1 MIMKQK
7 YIFILL
13 TVLSAVFACTRVD
26 EDQLV
31 PEEPVQEKV
40 QMTFTAVIDEADNT
54 KTLLEGALGD
64 GFRNVLWQPGDAI
77 GISSDI
83 EHMMLGS
90 VEKFV
95 ANTETAAL
103 STEFDGFIS
112 MSPKYKAFYPYS
124 ETLKDS
130 SSYFIFTLPAEQKY
144 VENTF
149 DPAAATMVAVADYG
163 ETLKFRNLCG
173 VLALQLT
180 GEETVNSIVFS
191 GFDES
196 GNLMKVSGTFEV
208 DPHQDSLSIKPLG
221 KSYSSVRMN
230 CKTPVKLSATTPTAF
245 HMVLPA
251 GTYSKFT
258 VMIVTDDGVM
268 YKEATKPLT
277 IKRSEVQ
284 PTAALMYVE
293 SEYIDLSAAGT
304 ANSYIVSKGAGLYS
318 FDATVIG
325 NGIYGFIDGVEFH
338 TDSPYIKPTK
348 AKLIWEDRVGVINNV
363 NFDGERVVVATTGK
377 EGNALIAVT
386 DNNEDILWSW
396 HIWVTDQPQEQVYV
410 NSTGNYPMMDRN
422 LGAIR
427 ADRGT
432 ANDFYDAHGLL
443 YQWGRKDPF
452 AVELSDISVGSYGQM
467 FHTTASSTT
476 LNESIRSPKTMF
488 VLYED
493 SWESA
498 KTDSLW
504 SSTQKTIYDP
514 CPAGYTIPLPEVW
527 YSFSK
532 TESSNITNDIN
543 DFNAI
548 NLSNEGA
555 DFIYDGKNTTFYPH
569 VGYVNHYHCL
579 YFTPST
585 YDFSA
590 FMWSSRDDGY
600 WEYKPSYAYGFS
612 FRATPQY
619 VYLNL
624 QHQEEKSQAHTV
636 RCMKDAG
643 YEATCV
649 PMVKITVKDKFTDGA
664 NVVGKIPSQGLSA
677 VTECGFVWGT
687 SSDITLENAS
697 SQKVDAANFTYTITG
712 LENATKYYVRAYAKN
727 ENGVGYSEP
736 QFFYTVWEGEAIDLS
751 KNGTANCYIV
761 TPYCAEYSFNA
772 TVRGNSTEP
781 VGNIA
786 SVEVLWETEMM
797 ADDDVSTNYVKVGDI
812 ISKDSLKIENGYV
825 HFMLPYEPKE
835 GNALIAV
842 KDANGTILWSWHIW
856 VVDFDPNTT
865 QKTYDSGFVMMDRNL
880 GATSVVPSSF
890 PDYTAY
896 GLYYQWGRKDPLVN
910 SVCAPRDAIQLY
922 GNDYID
928 DYNYIEYTYANPTV
942 FRDDWDGGTG
952 LWKDEKTIN
961 DPCPAGWRVPNIMV
975 WNSWYG
981 VGDCPSGNYLR
992 ISSPYSDSTTYYPF
1006 AGVGDW
1012 TSIGDL
1018 GTYGYYWSST
1028 RSQILQL
1035 WNCHCNPTSGLN
1047 SGNKASVR
1055 CMKDEKIPV
1064 TGGGKDYIV
1073 DDEYEW

>member
-1 MIMKQK
+1 MKQK

-26 EDQLV
+26 EGQLV
-31 PEEPVQEKV
+31 PDEPVQEKV

-54 KTLLEGALGD
+54 KTLLEGALGA
-64 GFRNVLWQPGDAI
+64 GFRNVLWQPGDAV
-77 GISSDI
+77 GISSDM

-112 MSPKYKAFYPYS
+112 MSSKYKAFYPYS

-130 SSYFIFTLPAEQKY
+130 SSYFIFTLPTEQMY
-144 VENTF
+144 VKNSF
-149 DPAAATMVAVADYG
+149 DPAAAPMVAVANYG

-191 GFDES
+191 GFDEA
-196 GNLMKVSGTFEV
+196 GNLVKVSGAFEV
-208 DPHQDSLSIKPLG
+208 DPHQDSLSIKPLP
-221 KSYSSVRMN
+221 KSYSSVKMT
-230 CKTPVKLSATTPTAF
+230 CKTPVKLDPTTPTAF

-251 GTYSKFT
+251 GTYTKFT
-258 VMIVTDDGVM
+258 VMIVTEEGVM
-268 YKEATKPLT
+268 YKEATKPLI

-293 SEYIDLSAAGT
+293 SEYIDLSSIGT
-304 ANSYIVSKGAGLYS
+304 ANSYIVDKGAGLYS

-325 NGIYGFIDGVEFH
+325 NGIYGFIEGVDFH

-348 AKLIWEDRVGVINNV
+348 AKLLWEDRVGVINNV
-363 NFDGERVVVATTGK
+363 NFDGERVIIATTGK

-386 DNNEDILWSW
+386 DNNDDILWSW

-410 NSTGNYPMMDRN
+410 NSTGNYSMMDRN

-432 ANDFYDAHGLL
+432 GNDFYDAHGLL

-452 AVELSDISVGSYGQM
+452 AVELSDIASSNYREM
-467 FHTTASSTT
+467 FFATENSTT
-476 LNESIRSPKTMF
+476 LKESIKDPTTMN
-488 VLYED
+488 VCYNDTWDAARL
-493 SWESA
+493 
-498 KTDSLW
+498 DSLW

-514 CPAGYTIPLPEVW
+514 CPVGYTIPLSGVW
-527 YSFSK
+527 HSFSK
-532 TESSNITNDIN
+532 PESNEL
-543 DFNAI
+543 NAI
-548 NLSNEGA
+548 NITDEGA
-555 DFIYDGKNTTFYPH
+555 DFYYDGMNTTFYPQ
-569 VGYVNHYHCL
+569 VGYVNHYRSL
-579 YFTPST
+579 YFTPGSH
-585 YDFSA
+585 DFNA
-590 FMWSSRDDGY
+590 YMWSSLDDVN
-600 WEYKPSYAYGFS
+600 WENTPSHAYAFN
-612 FRATPQY
+612 FRTNPAWSY
-619 VYLNL
+619 VNFN
-624 QHQEEKSQAHTV
+624 EIREKSEAHAV

-649 PMVKITVKDKFTDGA
+649 PMVKITVMDKFTDGA
-664 NVVGKIPSQGLSA
+664 RVEGKISSQGLSA

-697 SQKVDAANFTYTITG
+697 YQKVDAYSNQFFYTITG

-727 ENGVGYSEP
+727 ENGVGYSQP

-781 VGNIA
+781 VGDIYEA
-786 SVEVLWETEMM
+786 VVLWETEMR
-797 ADDDVSTNYVKVGDI
+797 ADDAVSSKHVKVGDI
-812 ISKDSLKIENGYV
+812 ISSESIKLEEGYV

-856 VVDFDPNTT
+856 VVDFDPNDT
-865 QKTYDSGFVMMDRNL
+865 QKKYNTGLVMMDRNL

-910 SVCAPRDAIQLY
+910 SVYAPRDAIELY
-922 GNDYID
+922 GNEYIE
-928 DYNYIEYTYANPTV
+928 DYNNIEYTYANPTV
-942 FRDDWDGGTG
+942 FRDDWDGGQD
-952 LWKDEKTIN
+952 LWKDLMKDEKAIN
-961 DPCPAGWRVPNIMV
+961 DPCPAGWRVPSAAV
-975 WNSWYG
+975 WNNWSY
-981 VGDCPSGNYLR
+981 VGDCPTGDYMR
-992 ISSPYSDSTTYYPF
+992 ISSPYSDTATYYPF

-1012 TSIGDL
+1012 TSINDVRNIGH
-1018 GTYGYYWSST
+1018 YWSAT
-1028 RSQILQL
+1028 KDYTFKL
-1035 WNCHCNPTSGLN
+1035 WDCGCYMLYELN

-1055 CMKDEKIPV
+1055 CMKDEKAPV
-1064 TGGGKDYIV
+1064 TGGGKDYII

>member
-1 MIMKQK
+1 MKQK

-26 EDQLV
+26 EGQLV
-31 PEEPVQEKV
+31 PDEPVQEKV

-54 KTLLEGALGD
+54 KTILEGALGD

-77 GISSDI
+77 GVVSAQDDGMYNS
-83 EHMMLGS
+83 M
-90 VEKFV
+90 VERFV
-95 ANTETAAL
+95 STIDEPAL
-103 STEFDGFIS
+103 SSEFDGAATFTS
-112 MSPKYKAFYPYS
+112 SYKAFYPYS
-124 ETLKDS
+124 ETVRDS
-130 SSYFIFTLPAEQKY
+130 SNCFIFNLPSQQKY
-144 VENTF
+144 VANSF
-149 DPAAATMVAVADYG
+149 DPSAAPMVAVANYG
-163 ETLKFRNLCG
+163 ETFKFRNLCG

-191 GFDES
+191 GFDEA
-196 GNLMKVSGTFEV
+196 GNLVKVSGAFEV
-208 DPHQDSLSIKPLG
+208 DPHQDSLSIKPLA
-221 KSYSSVRMN
+221 KSYSSVKMT
-230 CKTPVKLSATTPTAF
+230 CETPVKLDPTTPTAF

-251 GTYSKFT
+251 GTYTKFT
-258 VMIVTDDGVM
+258 VMIVTEEGVM

-293 SEYIDLSAAGT
+293 SEYIDLSAVGT
-304 ANSYIVSKGAGLYS
+304 ANSYIIDKGAGLYS

-325 NGIYGFIDGVEFH
+325 NGVYGFIDGVEFH
-338 TDSPYIKPTK
+338 TDSPYIKPAD
-348 AKLIWEDRVGVINNV
+348 AKCLWEDRAGVINNV
-363 NFDGERVVVATTGK
+363 DFDGERVIVATTGK

-386 DNNEDILWSW
+386 DNNDEILWSW
-396 HIWVTDQPQEQVYV
+396 HIWVTDTPQEHKYI
-410 NSTGNYPMMDRN
+410 NSTGEYVMQDRN

-427 ADRGT
+427 ADRG
-432 ANDFYDAHGLL
+432 ADNDFYDAHGLL

-452 AVELSDISVGSYGQM
+452 AIELSDI
-467 FHTTASSTT
+467 ASGGYHPLFFMTDSFTT
-476 LNESIRSPKTMF
+476 LTESIKYPKKMNVVYNDT
-488 VLYED
+488 
-493 SWESA
+493 WESA
-498 KTDSLW
+498 RVDSLW

-514 CPAGYTIPLPEVW
+514 CPAGYTIPLQDVWSGFSIEFYAQWYPEV
-527 YSFSK
+527 
-532 TESSNITNDIN
+532 
-543 DFNAI
+543 
-548 NLSNEGA
+548 GA
-555 DFIYDGKNTTFYPH
+555 EFYYDGVNATFYPLT
-569 VGYVNHYHCL
+569 GYVNHYASL
-579 YFTPST
+579 YFLPSVID
-585 YDFSA
+585 YRS
-590 FMWSSRDDGY
+590 FMWSSMDDTFV
-600 WEYKPSYAYGFS
+600 ENNPSYAYGFTYQTYPS
-612 FRATPQY
+612 GSDLVSVNYYR
-619 VYLNL
+619 
-624 QHQEEKSQAHTV
+624 EKSEAHAV

-664 NVVGKIPSQGLSA
+664 RVEGKISTQGLSA

-687 SSDITLENAS
+687 SSDITLENAT

-712 LENATKYYVRAYAKN
+712 LENATRYYVRAYAKN
-727 ENGVGYSEP
+727 ENGVGYSQPE
-736 QFFYTVWEGEAIDLS
+736 FFYTVWEGEAIDLS

-772 TVRGNSTEP
+772 TVKGNSTEP
-781 VGNIA
+781 VGNIS

-797 ADDDVSTNYVKVGDI
+797 ADDAVSSKYVKVGDI
-812 ISKDSLKIENGYV
+812 ISKDSLKVNNGYV

-856 VVDFDPNTT
+856 VVDFDPNAT
-865 QKTYDSGFVMMDRNL
+865 QKTYDTGFVMMDRNL

-910 SVCAPRDAIQLY
+910 SVYAPRDAIELY
-922 GNDYID
+922 GNEYIE
-928 DYNYIEYTYANPTV
+928 DYNNIEYTYANPTV

-961 DPCPAGWRVPNIMV
+961 DPCPAGWRVPSIIV
-975 WNSWYG
+975 WTNWYG

-1012 TSIGDL
+1012 TSIGDF
-1018 GTYGYYWSST
+1018 GTYGYYWSTT
-1028 RSQILQL
+1028 RSNILQL
-1035 WNCHCNPTSGLN
+1035 WNCYCNPTSGLN

-1064 TGGGKDYIV
+1064 TGGGKDYII

>member
-1 MIMKQK
+1 
-7 YIFILL
+7 
-13 TVLSAVFACTRVD
+13 
-26 EDQLV
+26 
-31 PEEPVQEKV
+31 
-40 QMTFTAVIDEADNT
+40 MTFTAVIDEDDNT

-95 ANTETAAL
+95 ANTEIAAL

-112 MSPKYKAFYPYS
+112 MSSKYKAFYPYS

-130 SSYFIFTLPAEQKY
+130 SSYFIFTLPTEQKY
-144 VENTF
+144 VKNTF
-149 DPAAATMVAVADYG
+149 DPAAAPMVAVADYG

-180 GEETVNSIVFS
+180 GDEIVKSIVFS
-191 GFDES
+191 GLDEA
-196 GNLMKVSGTFEV
+196 GNLVKVSGGFEV
-208 DPHQDSLSIKPLG
+208 DPHQDELSIRPLG
-221 KSYSSVRMN
+221 KSYSSVKMS
-230 CKTPVKLSATTPTAF
+230 CETPVALDPAKPTAF
-245 HMVLPA
+245 HIVLPA
-251 GTYSKFT
+251 GTYSRFT
-258 VMIVTDDGVM
+258 VMIVTEEGVM

-277 IKRSEVQ
+277 IRRSEVQ

-293 SEYIDLSAAGT
+293 SEYIDLSAIGT
-304 ANSYIVSKGAGLYS
+304 ANSYIVDKGAGLYS

-325 NGIYGFIDGVEFH
+325 NGVYGFIDGVEFH
-338 TDSPYIKPTK
+338 TDSPYIKPAK
-348 AKLIWEDRVGVINNV
+348 AKLLWEDRTGIINNV
-363 NFDGERVVVATTGK
+363 DFDGERVIVATTGK

-427 ADRGT
+427 ADRGVD
-432 ANDFYDAHGLL
+432 NDWYDTKGLL

-452 AVELSDISVGSYGQM
+452 GYIFDYSYPGKVDLYSLYNENYGSTSLAQAIK
-467 FHTTASSTT
+467 TPTT
-476 LNESIRSPKTMF
+476 LYGKNYSNWCSGQ
-488 VLYED
+488 V
-493 SWESA
+493 
-498 KTDSLW
+498 DSLW
-504 SSTQKTIYDP
+504 NRYQKTIYDP
-514 CPAGYTIPLPEVW
+514 CPVGYTVPPTDAW
-527 YSFSK
+527 RSFSSDE
-532 TESSNITNDIN
+532 TYRHSTTDGWNVI
-543 DFNAI
+543 DFTSRG
-548 NLSNEGA
+548 L
-555 DFIYDGKNTTFYPH
+555 DFIYDGVNTSYYPTGH
-569 VGYVNHYHCL
+569 GISDRYWSETQGFL
-579 YFTPST
+579 
-585 YDFSA
+585 
-590 FMWSSRDDGY
+590 WSSEEETNHHNDNARGLWFWYEYIYNNDCYLAFDYHRQRRD
-600 WEYKPSYAYGFS
+600 
-612 FRATPQY
+612 
-619 VYLNL
+619 
-624 QHQEEKSQAHTV
+624 AHAV

-664 NVVGKIPSQGLSA
+664 RVEGKISSQGLSA

-697 SQKVDAANFTYTITG
+697 SQKLVAGNFTYTITG

-727 ENGVGYSEP
+727 ENGVGYSQP

-751 KNGTANCYIV
+751 KDGTANCYIV
-761 TPYCAEYSFNA
+761 TPYYAEYSFNA

-781 VGNIA
+781 VGNIYEA
-786 SVEVLWETEMM
+786 VVLWETEMK
-797 ADDDVSTNYVKVGDI
+797 ADDAVSSNHVKVGDI
-812 ISKDSLKIENGYV
+812 ISSESLKIDEHGYV

-856 VVDFDPNTT
+856 VVDFDPNDT
-865 QKTYDSGFVMMDRNL
+865 QKKYNTGLVMMDRNL

-890 PDYTAY
+890 PDYTAF

-910 SVCAPRDAIQLY
+910 CVCAPWSPFELY
-922 GNDYID
+922 GNEAID
-928 DYNYIEYTYANPTV
+928 QYNNIEYTYSHPTV
-942 FRDDWDGGTG
+942 FRDDWDGGQD
-952 LWKDEKTIN
+952 LWKDLMKDEKTIN
-961 DPCPAGWRVPNIMV
+961 DPCPAGWRVPSAAV
-975 WNSWYG
+975 WNNWSY
-981 VGDCPSGNYLR
+981 VGDCPTGDYMR
-992 ISSPYSDSTTYYPF
+992 ISSPYSDTATYYPF

-1012 TSIGDL
+1012 TSISDVRNNGH
-1018 GTYGYYWSST
+1018 YWSAT
-1028 RSQILQL
+1028 KDYTFKL
-1035 WNCHCNPTSGLN
+1035 WNYGCYMLYELN

-1055 CMKDEKIPV
+1055 CMKDEKAPV
-1064 TGGGKDYIV
+1064 TGGGKDYII